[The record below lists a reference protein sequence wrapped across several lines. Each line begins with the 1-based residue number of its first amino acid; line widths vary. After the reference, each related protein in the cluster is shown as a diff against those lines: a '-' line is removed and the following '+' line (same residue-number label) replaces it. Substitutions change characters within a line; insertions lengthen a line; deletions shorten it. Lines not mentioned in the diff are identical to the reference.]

1 MIRKTAVAIL
11 ISTLSLPAV
20 AAKDLDDLR
29 TETSQNNVWRLSKHD
44 KRHEIKA
51 YVKNEEGKN
60 IRSFRVEAYFNT
72 PIEVITRVQ
81 SDVDSYSRWYFATL
95 ESKLLKKVSDKE
107 FIFYLVH
114 DAPVGMPDRDVV
126 IRATIEPMTAKKPYI
141 VINMVSIPDFMP
153 DKPPYVRMEAE
164 NYMVRLTPQGKNR
177 TFLES
182 EGFINP
188 GGVSPSWAINFIQGK
203 GPYANMMGMRRM
215 VTLPQYN
222 DATTPTPF
230 TFFE

>member
-114 DAPVGMPDRDVV
+114 DAPVGMPDRGVE
-126 IRATIEPMTAKKPYI
+126 IGRAH
-141 VINMVSIPDFMP
+141 V
-153 DKPPYVRMEAE
+153 
-164 NYMVRLTPQGKNR
+164 
-177 TFLES
+177 
-182 EGFINP
+182 
-188 GGVSPSWAINFIQGK
+188 
-203 GPYANMMGMRRM
+203 
-215 VTLPQYN
+215 
-222 DATTPTPF
+222 
-230 TFFE
+230 